1 MSEDVS
7 DEERM
12 VLLYGIVA
20 EVPEAKE
27 FIKRQ
32 DGYHLAR
39 FNSDRPVGG
48 GDPHHDAA
56 FAACASMW
64 WCCKDD
70 TGDDEARDYSLEQSE
85 LWSDIYMSAM
95 ALS

>member
-1 MSEDVS
+1 MGEDVS

-20 EVPEAKE
+20 EVPKEKE

-39 FNSDRPVGG
+39 LNSDRPVGS

-56 FAACASMW
+56 FAACVSMW

-70 TGDDEARDYSLEQSE
+70 TGDGEAREYSLEQSE

-95 ALS
+95 ASS